1 MDSISLDLIA
11 RDCVFATRVVS
22 EMSNSDKRFLLYYY
36 YATTVYQFHGKGNRV
51 ELPECLKTAVQTM
64 YPPENIDMCVD
75 EVEKVAYIIN
85 GDIEQPSE
93 QI

>member
-1 MDSISLDLIA
+1 MNSISLELIA
-11 RDCVFATRVVS
+11 RDCVFATREVG

-51 ELPECLKTAVQTM
+51 ELPECLKTAVRAL
-64 YPPENIDMCVD
+64 YPPEDIDMCVD

-85 GDIEQPSE
+85 GDIEQSKTE
-93 QI
+93 